1 MWESSSRARTPTYGL
16 AHGSCRACTVKVC
29 RRAGG
34 SPGRCWGPDCEATE
48 LSLQA
53 PSPRQASYWAHH
65 PALCGHSV
73 VLPALCRPAVGKTP
87 EFCTHEISANQV
99 QCPIHLNSAFEKPS
113 PGVTC
118 LSEEHE
124 GYG

>member
-1 MWESSSRARTPTYGL
+1 MVKNTPTN
-16 AHGSCRACTVKVC
+16 
-29 RRAGG
+29 AGG
-34 SPGRCWGPDCEATE
+34 MGSIPGLG
-48 LSLQA
+48 
-53 PSPRQASYWAHH
+53 
-65 PALCGHSV
+65 
-73 VLPALCRPAVGKTP
+73 
-87 EFCTHEISANQV
+87 EISANQV